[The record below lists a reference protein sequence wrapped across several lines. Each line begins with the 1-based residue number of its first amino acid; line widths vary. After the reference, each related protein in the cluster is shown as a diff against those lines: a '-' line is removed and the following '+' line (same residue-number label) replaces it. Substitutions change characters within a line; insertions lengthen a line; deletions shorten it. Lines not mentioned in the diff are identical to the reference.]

1 MLAFANLLRGNFTI
15 ISTIAFIFFNEL
27 WSNWSLFSRPIYSA
41 DSINSDKSK
50 MERFL
55 HPGRF
60 SIASVYAPI
69 SFPPLPLIVLK
80 SAEGAV
86 APAVAAVGSLRSIDP
101 DRIILKKIILTGY
114 NLFLTSRLLV
124 NIMSTFYMLIP
135 PRIPCLYVLANADFS
150 ILDDTLSYFVKF
162 WWMNSAF
169 NG

>member
-1 MLAFANLLRGNFTI
+1 
-15 ISTIAFIFFNEL
+15 
-27 WSNWSLFSRPIYSA
+27 
-41 DSINSDKSK
+41 

-55 HPGRF
+55 HPGCF

-80 SAEGAV
+80 SAEGGV

-114 NLFLTSRLLV
+114 DLFLTSRLLV
-124 NIMSTFYMLIP
+124 NFISTFYILIP
-135 PRIPCLYVLANADFS
+135 PRIPCLCVPANVDFS

-162 WWMNSAF
+162 
-169 NG
+169 